1 MESIRYIFP
10 FFFSDRSIFLNK
22 SLVLLDEVL
31 LSSIGKAWSFQQN
44 DWIYVTIF
52 WEIVY
57 ILVEISK
64 LFLCFIINLL

>member
-1 MESIRYIFP
+1 MESIRYIFL

-44 DWIYVTIF
+44 DWIYVAIF

-57 ILVEISK
+57 ILIEISK